1 MKLEIVIQQT
11 GLPDCMGNK
20 CCSTSE
26 WGQESAVVGGG
37 AVLGQ
42 FELESKNTFRGFH
55 PGINRC
61 YVSSPRCID
70 QPSPQQV
77 GVVGM

>member
-1 MKLEIVIQQT
+1 MKLEVVIQQT
-11 GLPDCMGNK
+11 VLPVCMGDK

-26 WGQESAVVGGG
+26 WGQESAVGVWG